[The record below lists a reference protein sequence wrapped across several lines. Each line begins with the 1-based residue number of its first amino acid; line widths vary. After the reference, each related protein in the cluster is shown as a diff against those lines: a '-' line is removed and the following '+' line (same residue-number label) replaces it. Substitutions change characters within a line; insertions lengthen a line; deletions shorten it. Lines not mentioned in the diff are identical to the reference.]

1 MEPMAKKAVKKA
13 VTMRTYGVQMAI
25 DRTAGYNNKNCKAD
39 AAGNSAFT
47 FVEMLVILVI
57 FALMISTAMIAISGN
72 SNKVKFRKQA
82 EQFIHTLKLAQNAAS
97 QGDQRYG
104 VMLDFD
110 ENTYALRPFSH
121 LDKERTIE
129 EEPLLADGTFTENFW
144 LDYVLF
150 DDGTDT
156 RDWNIEE
163 ADYFIVWLMA
173 GRTGW
178 NNSAKI
184 VILDSEGEPH
194 SIMTNRMSGK
204 IELIEGDAYLPEPRD
219 KRDVPF

>member
-1 MEPMAKKAVKKA
+1 MN
-13 VTMRTYGVQMAI
+13 TYGAQMPI
-25 DRTAGYNNKNCKAD
+25 DRTVNRNNKNCKAD

-47 FVEMLVILVI
+47 FVEMLVILVV
-57 FALMISTAMIAISGN
+57 FAMMISVTTLALSTN
-72 SNKVKFRKQA
+72 SNKTKFRRQA
-82 EQFIHTLKLAQNAAS
+82 EKLIYTLKLAHNAAS

-129 EEPLLADGTFTENFW
+129 EEPVLSGGTFSENFW

-194 SIMTNRMSGK
+194 SIVTNRMSGN

>member
-1 MEPMAKKAVKKA
+1 MWI
-13 VTMRTYGVQMAI
+13 YGAQMPI
-25 DRTAGYNNKNCKAD
+25 DRTGDRNSKNCRAY

-47 FVEMLVILVI
+47 LVEMLVILVL
-57 FALMISTAMIAISGN
+57 FAMMTSLATVALTTN
-72 SNKVKFRKQA
+72 SNKTKFRRQA

-129 EEPLLADGTFTENFW
+129 EEPLLSEGSFTENFW

-204 IELIEGDAYLPEPRD
+204 IELIEGDAYLPEPRN
-219 KRDVPF
+219 KQDVPF

>member
-1 MEPMAKKAVKKA
+1 MEQTKKKAAKVI
-13 VTMRTYGVQMAI
+13 TRIYGAQMPI
-25 DRTAGYNNKNCKAD
+25 DSTVDRNSKNCRAD

-47 FVEMLVILVI
+47 LVEILVILAI
-57 FALMISTAMIAISGN
+57 FAMMAGTAMVALSTN
-72 SNKVKFRKQA
+72 SNKTKFKRQA
-82 EQFIHTLKLAQNAAS
+82 EQLIYTLKLAQNAAS

-104 VMLDFD
+104 VMLDFN
-110 ENTYALRPFSH
+110 ENTYELRPFSH
-121 LDKERTIE
+121 LDKIRTIE
-129 EEPLLADGTFTENFW
+129 EEPLLAEGTFSENFW

-163 ADYFIVWLMA
+163 ADYFIAWLMA

-194 SIMTNRMSGK
+194 SILTNRMSGK
-204 IELIEGDAYLPEPRD
+204 IELIEGDAYLPEPRN
-219 KRDVPF
+219 KEDVPF

>member
-1 MEPMAKKAVKKA
+1 MP
-13 VTMRTYGVQMAI
+13 I
-25 DRTAGYNNKNCKAD
+25 DRTAYRNSKNFRAD

-47 FVEMLVILVI
+47 FVEMLVILVV
-57 FALMISTAMIAISGN
+57 FAMMVGTAMVALSTN
-72 SNKVKFRKQA
+72 SNKTKFRRQA

-129 EEPLLADGTFTENFW
+129 EEPVLSEGTFSENFW

-163 ADYFIVWLMA
+163 ADYFVVWLMA

-184 VILDSEGEPH
+184 VLLDSEGEPH
-194 SIMTNRMSGK
+194 SILTNRMSGK
-204 IELIEGDAYLPEPRD
+204 IELIEGDAYLPEPRN
-219 KRDVPF
+219 KEDVRF

>member
-1 MEPMAKKAVKKA
+1 ML
-13 VTMRTYGVQMAI
+13 TYGVQMPI
-25 DRTAGYNNKNCKAD
+25 DRATDYNRKIHGVTAGR
-39 AAGNSAFT
+39 NSGFT
-47 FVEMLVILVI
+47 LVEMLVILVV
-57 FALMISTAMIAISGN
+57 FTMMIGIASVMLSGN
-72 SNKVKFRKQA
+72 ANKVKFRRQA
-82 EQFIHTLKLAQNAAS
+82 RQLIHALKLAQNAAA
-97 QGDQRYG
+97 QGQQRYV

-110 ENTYALRPFSH
+110 ENTYQLRPFSN
-121 LDKERTIE
+121 LDIERTLD
-129 EEPLLADGTFTENFW
+129 EEPILADGTFSENFW

-156 RDWNIEE
+156 RDWDIENT
-163 ADYFIVWLMA
+163 DYFIVRLMA

-184 VILDSEGEPH
+184 VILDADGNPH

-204 IELIEGDAYLPEPRD
+204 IELIEGDAYLSEPRD

>member
-1 MEPMAKKAVKKA
+1 MVQMAKKRVK
-13 VTMRTYGVQMAI
+13 VIMRIYGAQMPI
-25 DRTAGYNNKNCKAD
+25 DHRTLDRNSKNFRANTAGN
-39 AAGNSAFT
+39 GAFT
-47 FVEMLVILVI
+47 LVEMLVILVI
-57 FALMISTAMIAISGN
+57 FAMMVSMAAIILSTN
-72 SNKVKFRKQA
+72 SDETKFRRQA
-82 EQFIHTLKLAQNAAS
+82 ERLIHTLKLAQNAAS

-110 ENTYALRPFSH
+110 ENTYELRPFSH

-129 EEPLLADGTFTENFW
+129 EEPVLAEGSFSENFW
-144 LDYVLF
+144 LEYVLF

-184 VILDSEGEPH
+184 VILDAEGEPH